1 MRFAERDPKPL
12 EGGVIREIV
21 DAVETLPETRT
32 ESGAV
37 KFSIQWL
44 AEELNGPILTR
55 IHTRFRHFEKH
66 EADLIDFV
74 KLVLEEIVVSEKE
87 SVPLVICAIDFY
99 KRVVESFSLK
109 KGILFKHVTDFL
121 IEVADSSLA
130 IG

>member
-12 EGGVIREIV
+12 EGGIIRQIV
-21 DAVETLPETRT
+21 NAVECLPETRT

-37 KFSIQWL
+37 RFSVQWL

-55 IHTRFRHFEKH
+55 IHTRFKQFEKQ

-74 KLVLEEIVVSEKE
+74 KLVLEEIVVADKE

-99 KRVVESFSLK
+99 KRLAESFSLK
-109 KGILFKHVTDFL
+109 KVILFKHVTDFL
-121 IEVADSSLA
+121 IDVEESSLA